1 MRFYKGTF
9 RLSPGRRREAQTL
22 ECLSAGSA
30 LTDVNHYAIIFHVD
44 WSPTMKILV
53 LGGCGTQ
60 GRTTIVDLLSDPDVE
75 QVLCGDITFEPLE
88 KIAPFI
94 PGEKLIRAEL
104 DVSDHGKLAA
114 LFHTVDV
121 VIDLLPVEFQ
131 DTICKTALDAKTSV
145 VHTNYTYG
153 ATALD
158 EGAKR
163 AGISIMPECGLDP
176 GIDLVLYG
184 RARQQFDKVESIL
197 SYCGGF
203 PEKSACDNPL
213 NYKLS
218 WIWRTVL
225 SSTMRESKI
234 IRDSSTIH
242 IPVERQHDEE
252 FVHTI
257 DFPGLGKLE
266 AIPNG
271 DAIFFTD
278 LLGVTKSLTTTGR
291 YALRWPG
298 WSEFWRPLKYF
309 GFLSTE
315 PVPGL
320 GSPVSPREMVDKL
333 MENQLTYKDD
343 EKDLVAML
351 NIFEGTKDNQRIRAT
366 SRLLIERDLDTGLM
380 AMSKGV
386 GCTAAIVAK
395 MVARGDISK
404 TGLLSPVKDIP
415 GDQFLASLAKRKIQ
429 VVEETEI
436 INDRTG

>member
-1 MRFYKGTF
+1 
-9 RLSPGRRREAQTL
+9 
-22 ECLSAGSA
+22 
-30 LTDVNHYAIIFHVD
+30 
-44 WSPTMKILV
+44 MKILV

-60 GRTTIVDLLSDPDVE
+60 GRTTIVDLLFDPAVE
-75 QVLCGDITFEPLE
+75 RVICADLDFGPLAM
-88 KIAPFI
+88 IAPFI
-94 PGEKLIRAEL
+94 PSERLTPAKL
-104 DVSDHGKLAA
+104 DVSDHQALTA
-114 LFHTVDV
+114 LFHKVDV

-131 DTICKTALDAKTSV
+131 SSICKIAVDAKVSV
-145 VHTNYTYG
+145 IHTNYTY
-153 ATALD
+153 AAAELD
-158 EGAKR
+158 ETAQR

-184 RARQQFDKVESIL
+184 RACKKFDKVQTIL

-213 NYKLS
+213 NYKRS

-225 SSTMRESKI
+225 SSSMRESRI
-234 IRDSSTIH
+234 IRNSDFIH
-242 IPVERQHDEE
+242 IPAERQHDKE

-257 DFPGLGKLE
+257 DFPGLGTLE

-278 LLGVTKSLTTTGR
+278 LLGVTDSLKNTGR

-298 WSEFWRPLKYF
+298 WSDFWRPLKHF

-320 GSPVSPREMVDKL
+320 DAQVSPRELVEKL
-333 MENQLTYKDD
+333 MEDQLRYKDN

-351 NIFEGTKDNQRIRAT
+351 NIFEGIKDNQKIRTT
-366 SRLLIERDLDTGLM
+366 SRLIIERDLDTGLM

-395 MVARGDISK
+395 MVARGDITK
-404 TGLLSPVKDIP
+404 KGLLSPVRDIP
-415 GDQFLASLAKRKIQ
+415 GDQFLASLAKRGIE
-429 VVEETEI
+429 VIEETEFLP
-436 INDRTG
+436 G